1 MSRIKLWQIRVG
13 KAARNSQLDD
23 PDPVALYCLFV
34 AFRMKF
40 LAASAF
46 EKNTRNLSEV
56 EAKDDKR
63 SSSPQLK
70 FPLCSLALILVI
82 LDGMV
87 DEMILGLSSGI
98 MFIFSRYSALVSVSR
113 YQK

>member
-1 MSRIKLWQIRVG
+1 MSRIKLWQIRFG

-70 FPLCSLALILVI
+70 FPLCSLALIL
-82 LDGMV
+82 DGMV
-87 DEMILGLSSGI
+87 DEMIHDYMGFLQVYCL
-98 MFIFSRYSALVSVSR
+98 FFRDTVR
-113 YQK
+113 